1 MKNLIAFLTFVFFS
15 GPMMGHNG
23 PELGTM
29 QVYAPSGLKLRIHPS
44 TDGEV
49 LKVIPYGDKVAIL
62 DEMPQKERIEWMS
75 GHWMKVEHQGTE
87 GFLFGGFISELP
99 MPKNDFELSQN
110 DLDITYP
117 LISWAEHN
125 YDEVRASDTLFGEHI
140 TKVTQY
146 LESGLTLTR
155 RDTKY
160 DFTVILEIENGVM
173 EDAYNLVRSML
184 RTTPERISF
193 DNNSVFKPDISG
205 EIHRINI
212 QIDNPV
218 EIRKMK
224 NGTIKVLVTSF
235 HQGCDLF

>member
-1 MKNLIAFLTFVFFS
+1 MKNLIAFLTLIFLS
-15 GPMMGHNG
+15 GPAVGHNS

-44 TDGEV
+44 TEGEV
-49 LKVIPYGDKVAIL
+49 LKVIPYGDKVAVL

-75 GHWMKVEHQGTE
+75 GHWMKVEHEGSE
-87 GFLFGGFISELP
+87 GFIFGGFISELP
-99 MPKNDFELSQN
+99 LPKNDFELSQN

-125 YDEVRASDTLFGEHI
+125 YDEIRAADTLLGDQIHKI
-140 TKVTQY
+140 TQH
-146 LESGLTLTR
+146 LESGITLTR

-160 DFTVILEIENGVM
+160 DFTVIMEIEDGVM

-184 RTTPERISF
+184 RTTPEKISF
-193 DNNSVFKPDISG
+193 DINSIFIPDLTG
-205 EIHRINI
+205 DIHRIKV
-212 QIDNPV
+212 QIDYPI

-224 NGTIKVLVTSF
+224 DGSVKILVTSF
-235 HQGCDLF
+235 HEGCDLF